1 MASLKR
7 YYNVPAACQVFSGLF
22 ALETVFFCE
31 LSPSFVLF
39 RGVQIIQ
46 FTMKGQFCV
55 LLQMLNDVYI
65 VNHFPISGLFDISE
79 NIRMK
84 EQSKMMRWLSSTNF
98 WGKQVDLLERAQV
111 GTGGWIF
118 EDKRFKS
125 WLAGCPRL
133 LWCHGDA
140 GAGKTILSAIIVG
153 HLSSTL
159 MTKHTGLAWLYI
171 DYREQD
177 LQTIETLFTNILV
190 QLFGQ
195 RGEISKSMMKSLGF
209 NWEGAKP
216 TPAEYK
222 SWLQE
227 EIQKFGRT
235 IIIIDALDELRTTEL
250 CKQLIYELQSLKP
263 PISLLV
269 TSRSQ
274 QGASFSTGS
283 QCRNRSKTA
292 ERRRSSLYRKSI
304 EK

>member
-1 MASLKR
+1 M
-7 YYNVPAACQVFSGLF
+7 Y
-22 ALETVFFCE
+22 T
-31 LSPSFVLF
+31 
-39 RGVQIIQ
+39 
-46 FTMKGQFCV
+46 
-55 LLQMLNDVYI
+55 MLNGKSTLLLIANLNVLS
-65 VNHFPISGLFDISE
+65 VEHFHIGALFDISE

-98 WGKQVDLLERAQV
+98 WGKQFDLLERAQT

-118 EDKRFKS
+118 EDERFKS
-125 WLAGCPRL
+125 WLGGSTQP

-140 GAGKTILSAIIVG
+140 GAGKTILSAIIID

-177 LQTIETLFTNILV
+177 IHSIETLFTNILV
-190 QLFGQ
+190 HMFKQ
-195 RGEISKSMMKSLGF
+195 RGEISNSMMKSLGF
-209 NWEGAKP
+209 NWEGVKP

-227 EIQKFGRT
+227 EIQKFSRT
-235 IIIIDALDELRTTEL
+235 IIIIDALDEMRTTEL
-250 CKQLIYELQSLKP
+250 CKQLKNQLQSLTP

-274 QGASFSTGS
+274 RELPFLRGVSIEIEVKPRKGDVILYIESRLEHS
-283 QCRNRSKTA
+283 QQLGNMFKRILQSKTL
-292 ERRRSSLYRKSI
+292 RLKC
-304 EK
+304 

>member
-1 MASLKR
+1 MLC
-7 YYNVPAACQVFSGLF
+7 VVEHFHLGGL
-22 ALETVFFCE
+22 
-31 LSPSFVLF
+31 
-39 RGVQIIQ
+39 I
-46 FTMKGQFCV
+46 
-55 LLQMLNDVYI
+55 
-65 VNHFPISGLFDISE
+65 DIGD

-98 WGKQVDLLERAQV
+98 WGKQVNLLERAQI

-118 EDKRFKS
+118 EDARFKS
-125 WLAGCPRL
+125 WLTGRSRL

-140 GAGKTILSAIIVG
+140 GAGKTILSAIIID

-171 DYREQD
+171 DYREHD

-190 QLFGQ
+190 QLFRQ
-195 RGEISKSMMKSLGF
+195 RGEISKSMMRSLGF
-209 NWEGAKP
+209 SWEGAKP

-227 EIQKFGRT
+227 EIQNFQRT
-235 IIIIDALDELRTTEL
+235 FIIIDALDELRTMEL
-250 CKQLIYELQSLKP
+250 CKQFINELRSLSP

-274 QGASFSTGS
+274 RELPFLRGV
-283 QCRNRSKTA
+283 
-292 ERRRSSLYRKSI
+292 SI
-304 EK
+304 ELEIKPRKKDVILYIESRLKNNQQLWDHVQADRSIKDLAIGMLSEANDRM